1 MNALGPIRRM
11 QVMPRRRDQGVI
23 LIIALF
29 ILLAI
34 TLMATVSMQSL
45 GLGERMAGNFKERQA
60 AFQAAE
66 AALRDGEAAVR
77 SSFTTL
83 QMGDFS
89 PTCGSGLC
97 RSSMADASVTSGFTE
112 TDWSST
118 STKTWAFGATTG
130 AASLSSVTTQP
141 RYAVELRGIT
151 DFDRSSKP
159 CTAIFLITAQ
169 AKGGNNSTVTL
180 QSTYRFRAPECYEPP

>member
-1 MNALGPIRRM
+1 MKALKQFHPSRP
-11 QVMPRRRDQGVI
+11 MPRRAEQGVV

-66 AALRDGEAAVR
+66 AALRDAEAAVR

-83 QMGDFS
+83 QIGDFS
-89 PTCGSGLC
+89 TNCDSGLC

-112 TDWSST
+112 TDWSGN
-118 STKTWAFGATTG
+118 KTWAFGAKTG
-130 AASLSSVTTQP
+130 AANLSGVTTQP
-141 RYAVELRGIT
+141 RYTLELRGIT
-151 DFDRSSKP
+151 DFMKSSKP
-159 CTAIFLITAQ
+159 CTAVFLITAQ
-169 AKGGNNSTVTL
+169 AMGGNNSTVTL
-180 QSTYRFRAPECYEPP
+180 QSTYRLRAPECYEPP

>member
-1 MNALGPIRRM
+1 MKTLKPFHPPRA
-11 QVMPRRRDQGVI
+11 MPRRAEQGVV

-66 AALRDGEAAVR
+66 AALRDGEAAVL

-97 RSSMADASVTSGFTE
+97 RSALADASVTRGFTE
-112 TDWSST
+112 ADWSST

-130 AASLSSVTTQP
+130 ATSLSSVTTQP

-151 DFDRSSKP
+151 DFMKSSKP

-169 AKGGNNSTVTL
+169 ATGGNNSTVTL
-180 QSTYRFRAPECYEPP
+180 QSTYRLRAPECHEPP